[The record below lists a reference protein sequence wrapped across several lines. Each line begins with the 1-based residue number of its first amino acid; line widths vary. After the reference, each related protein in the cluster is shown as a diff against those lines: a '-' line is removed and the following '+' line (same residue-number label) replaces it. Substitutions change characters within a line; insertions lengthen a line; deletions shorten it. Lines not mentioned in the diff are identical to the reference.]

1 MIGNEDVSRQADSW
15 AGPDGGLG
23 TYIVEETRK
32 TLDAYKHKPGP
43 QALPML
49 RRTVT
54 PAQLSRAADLFRQ
67 INERTEARK

>member
-32 TLDAYKHKPGP
+32 TLDAYKHQPN
-43 QALPML
+43 L
-49 RRTVT
+49 
-54 PAQLSRAADLFRQ
+54 ADEHAS
-67 INERTEARK
+67 NEEDTARGG